1 MTTAREFWKSLRD
14 DEKINFMRM
23 RTQQYSNYNDLSKY
37 EFIDEF
43 LNIWNETGKGQVTQ
57 AHKDQL

>member
-23 RTQQYSNYNDLSKY
+23 RTQQYPNYNDLSKY
-37 EFIDEF
+37 VFIDEF
-43 LNIWNETGKGQVTQ
+43 LDIWNETHKGQVTQ